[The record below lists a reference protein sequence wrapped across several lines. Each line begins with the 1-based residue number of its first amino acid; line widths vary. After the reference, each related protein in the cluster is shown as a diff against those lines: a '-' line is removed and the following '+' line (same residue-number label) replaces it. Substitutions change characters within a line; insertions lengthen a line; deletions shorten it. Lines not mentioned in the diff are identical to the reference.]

1 MTKQAF
7 ICDAI
12 RTPFGRY
19 GGALSSV
26 RTDDLGAIP
35 AVGGAMDLAIGAKE
49 TWVMMDLLTK
59 KGESKLVPRCTYPL
73 TGVACVKRVYTDL
86 ATFECTPAGL
96 RLVDT
101 VEGLSRAELESLVG
115 LPLAA

>member
-1 MTKQAF
+1 MTQAF

-35 AVGGAMDLAIGAKE
+35 LKALMARNPNVDWAAVVDVLYGCANQVEKIYAGAAPRQAVPGANRGDNM
-49 TWVMMDLLTK
+49 VAGSPYQDAA
-59 KGESKLVPRCTYPL
+59 PRS
-73 TGVACVKRVYTDL
+73 GSAFGAAANK
-86 ATFECTPAGL
+86 
-96 RLVDT
+96 
-101 VEGLSRAELESLVG
+101 VG
-115 LPLAA
+115 A

>member
-1 MTKQAF
+1 MTIHQAF

-35 AVGGAMDLAIGAKE
+35 LKALMARN
-49 TWVMMDLLTK
+49 
-59 KGESKLVPRCTYPL
+59 PN
-73 TGVACVKRVYTDL
+73 
-86 ATFECTPAGL
+86 
-96 RLVDT
+96 VDW
-101 VEGLSRAELESLVG
+101 
-115 LPLAA
+115 AA

>member
-1 MTKQAF
+1 MTHAY

-35 AVGGAMDLAIGAKE
+35 IKALMARNPNVDWGAVTDVLYGCANQA
-49 TWVMMDLLTK
+49 
-59 KGESKLVPRCTYPL
+59 GEDNRNVAHMPVCRWAWRAPPSTGCAAPAWTRWAPPRAPSAA
-73 TGVACVKRVYTDL
+73 GM
-86 ATFECTPAGL
+86 PAW
-96 RLVDT
+96 
-101 VEGLSRAELESLVG
+101 SL
-115 LPLAA
+115 PAAWKA